1 METSVQFH
9 PISVLGRNKQYTFNR
24 PVVMGILNA
33 TADSF
38 YDGGRYTTPDTI
50 VAHALELLDQG
61 ADIIDL
67 GVVSSR
73 PGAALLPPQEEA
85 DRLAPLVSLLRNQLP
100 PDTLIS
106 VDTCYSLPAA
116 KAVEAGA
123 DIVNDISGGQFDP
136 QMFSTIASLK
146 VQYILMH
153 TRGTPLTMQ
162 LPENTRYNDII
173 NDLATYFESKLNQL
187 ERLRLNN
194 VWLDPGFGFAK
205 TVDQNYEILLRL
217 PELIHRF
224 PNNPMLVALSNKSMI
239 TKRLSLLNLPSGKH
253 SPLPD
258 SELGTLALNTLA
270 IRDGASLLRVHTPR
284 LSRLAIQLLFPQS

>member
-1 METSVQFH
+1 
-9 PISVLGRNKQYTFNR
+9 
-24 PVVMGILNA
+24 
-33 TADSF
+33 
-38 YDGGRYTTPDTI
+38 
-50 VAHALELLDQG
+50 
-61 ADIIDL
+61 
-67 GVVSSR
+67 
-73 PGAALLPPQEEA
+73 
-85 DRLAPLVSLLRNQLP
+85 
-100 PDTLIS
+100 
-106 VDTCYSLPAA
+106 
-116 KAVEAGA
+116 
-123 DIVNDISGGQFDP
+123 
-136 QMFSTIASLK
+136 MFSTVASLK

-162 LPENTRYNDII
+162 LPENTCYNDII

-187 ERLRLNN
+187 ERLGLNN

-239 TKRLSLLNLPSGKH
+239 TKRLSLLNLPSGKD

-258 SELGTLALNTLA
+258 SELGTLALNSLA
-270 IRDGASLLRVHTPR
+270 IRDGASLLRVHSPR